1 MTSRE
6 ELLKKQRELD
16 ILFTAW
22 FEEKKKHEVLT
33 YRREN
38 GDLIQHYPDGTEK
51 VIKYA
56 EKTST
61 ARMA

>member
-1 MTSRE
+1 MTSKE
-6 ELLKKQRELD
+6 ELLRKQQELD

-56 EKTST
+56 Q
-61 ARMA
+61 

>member
-6 ELLKKQRELD
+6 ELLKKQRERD

-22 FEEKKKHEVLT
+22 FEEKKKYEVLT

-38 GDLIQHYPDGTEK
+38 GDLIQHYPDG
-51 VIKYA
+51 
-56 EKTST
+56 
-61 ARMA
+61 

>member
-51 VIKYA
+51 VIQYA
-56 EKTST
+56 DRPS
-61 ARMA
+61 MAKPY

>member
-6 ELLKKQRELD
+6 ELLKKQRELEV
-16 ILFTAW
+16 LFRAW

-38 GDLIQHYPDGTEK
+38 GDLIEHHPNGFIR
-51 VIKYA
+51 VIEYA
-56 EKTST
+56 Q
-61 ARMA
+61 

>member
-6 ELLKKQRELD
+6 ELLKNNVNWIFSLQHGLKKR
-16 ILFTAW
+16 
-22 FEEKKKHEVLT
+22 KKHEVLT

-51 VIKYA
+51 VIEYA
-56 EKTST
+56 Q
-61 ARMA
+61 

>member
-51 VIKYA
+51 VIQYA

>member
-1 MTSRE
+1 MTSKE
-6 ELLKKQRELD
+6 ELLRKQQELD

-38 GDLIQHYPDGTEK
+38 GNLIHHYPDGREEI
-51 VIKYA
+51 IK
-56 EKTST
+56 ESNK
-61 ARMA
+61 